1 MKEQEKYIA
10 IKEYVD
16 TMYAKIL
23 EETTK
28 RFKDGSI
35 PHESWQYL
43 DDIIEQANKVVELK
57 HHYGKDVTVEMKCIM
72 ELENIRKEN
81 EK

>member
-1 MKEQEKYIA
+1 ME
-10 IKEYVD
+10 V
-16 TMYAKIL
+16 
-23 EETTK
+23 
-28 RFKDGSI
+28 F

-57 HHYGKDVTVEMKCIM
+57 HHHGKDVTVEMKCIM